1 MLQYFRF
8 ASYKPYMII
17 YNRIR
22 LYITIKLLL
31 VILEHYVYIIPYVE
45 LIKCIINVSQGQQ
58 SKGLSLKQEQFED
71 LLQDLPLP

>member
-58 SKGLSLKQEQFED
+58 SKGLSLKLEQFED

>member
-31 VILEHYVYIIPYVE
+31 VILEHYVYINPYVE